1 MLGSTKLWS
10 PNAAT
15 NKNVGGT
22 IIKFGKYRF
31 DVEAG
36 RGLHVAWIMFGRKV
50 NHIYHLVLFLVEYL
64 EEFRMI
70 VKPYKLNKSFVELL
84 YDFSD
89 EKNYDILINIFKI
102 FNLQIAQLVCSCVY
116 DDKKIA
122 LSIVDDK
129 VKVGIEKKRPLIYS
143 INNKEFKVSINSDFM
158 LKQLLEI
165 SNNYDVMLSITPI
178 DKITPNV
185 IINDNGHDYINFDKN
200 EFNVQVIIEELN
212 KLL

>member
-1 MLGSTKLWS
+1 MSRGLLKNFNGKMLGSTKLWS

-31 DVEAG
+31 DV
-36 RGLHVAWIMFGRKV
+36 
-50 NHIYHLVLFLVEYL
+50 LVEYL

>member
-1 MLGSTKLWS
+1 
-10 PNAAT
+10 
-15 NKNVGGT
+15 
-22 IIKFGKYRF
+22 
-31 DVEAG
+31 
-36 RGLHVAWIMFGRKV
+36 
-50 NHIYHLVLFLVEYL
+50 
-64 EEFRMI
+64 MI

-165 SNNYDVMLSITPI
+165 SNNYDVILSITPI

>member
-1 MLGSTKLWS
+1 
-10 PNAAT
+10 
-15 NKNVGGT
+15 
-22 IIKFGKYRF
+22 
-31 DVEAG
+31 
-36 RGLHVAWIMFGRKV
+36 
-50 NHIYHLVLFLVEYL
+50 
-64 EEFRMI
+64 MI

-116 DDKKIA
+116 DDKKIE

-200 EFNVQVIIEELN
+200 EFNVQVIKEELN

>member
-1 MLGSTKLWS
+1 
-10 PNAAT
+10 
-15 NKNVGGT
+15 
-22 IIKFGKYRF
+22 
-31 DVEAG
+31 
-36 RGLHVAWIMFGRKV
+36 
-50 NHIYHLVLFLVEYL
+50 
-64 EEFRMI
+64 MI

-212 KLL
+212 KLLQEGYPLFRG

>member
-1 MLGSTKLWS
+1 MIKLRW
-10 PNAAT
+10 
-15 NKNVGGT
+15 
-22 IIKFGKYRF
+22 
-31 DVEAG
+31 
-36 RGLHVAWIMFGRKV
+36 GLK
-50 NHIYHLVLFLVEYL
+50 
-64 EEFRMI
+64 
-70 VKPYKLNKSFVELL
+70 
-84 YDFSD
+84 
-89 EKNYDILINIFKI
+89 
-102 FNLQIAQLVCSCVY
+102 
-116 DDKKIA
+116 
-122 LSIVDDK
+122 
-129 VKVGIEKKRPLIYS
+129 KKRPLIYS